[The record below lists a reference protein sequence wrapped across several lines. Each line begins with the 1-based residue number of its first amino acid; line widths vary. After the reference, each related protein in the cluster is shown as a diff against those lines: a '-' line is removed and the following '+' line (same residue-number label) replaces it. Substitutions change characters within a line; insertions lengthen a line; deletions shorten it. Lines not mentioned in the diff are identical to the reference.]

1 MSPAAQATINGVRPE
16 AVGKEI
22 EQFELCGVFVGG
34 SINYSVR
41 RCDAITRKLLLS
53 CFASEVDQRHH
64 HRKRQFKLESSSWG
78 AGGGKLSEV
87 GPTAVRC
94 WLWC

>member
-41 RCDAITRKLLLS
+41 RCDAITRKVAPFLF
-53 CFASEVDQRHH
+53 CQRSG
-64 HRKRQFKLESSSWG
+64 LTTPSSKK
-78 AGGGKLSEV
+78 AIQ
-87 GPTAVRC
+87 VRE
-94 WLWC
+94 